1 VAIEIGKPRTPW
13 WFWLI
18 AIHYLLWNL
27 VGCGMYLVEHMM
39 GDAAYGE
46 AFGADLLSVRDLVPR
61 WATAGHAVGVWGG
74 LVGIILLLL
83 RKKLCLPFFY
93 ASFAGAIIGFLPS
106 IFDERFK
113 AVMGGG
119 DYGLM
124 IFIWLECIF
133 IIWFARKMLSKGII
147 R

>member
-1 VAIEIGKPRTPW
+1 MENAIPKTPW

-18 AIHYLLWNL
+18 VALCFLWNL
-27 VGCGMYLVEHMM
+27 VGCTMYLAEHLMA
-39 GDAAYGE
+39 DAAYGE
-46 AFGADLLSVRDLVPR
+46 AFGAELLSVREFVPW
-61 WATAGHAVGVWGG
+61 WATAGYAVGVWGG

-93 ASFAGAIIGFLPS
+93 ASFLGAIIGFLPS

-119 DYGLM
+119 DYGMM
-124 IFIWLECIF
+124 IFIWAECIF